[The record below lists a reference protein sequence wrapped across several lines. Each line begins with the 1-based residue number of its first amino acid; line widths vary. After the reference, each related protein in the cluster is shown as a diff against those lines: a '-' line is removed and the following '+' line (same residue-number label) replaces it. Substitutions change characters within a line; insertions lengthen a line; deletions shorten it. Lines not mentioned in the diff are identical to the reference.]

1 VLGLRQKI
9 SLGFAGL
16 SIIILIIGAQSLH
29 HLSSLGESIDVI
41 LRENYRSVIACQQ
54 MKDALERI
62 DSGLLFVLLGESEQ
76 GNDLVLGS
84 ADAFERALR
93 IELDTITLPG
103 EGEKASHLRDLFARY
118 KSLFPEIRDESLP
131 ASTRHSAYFGT
142 LLPLFDEIKRTA
154 DDILQMN
161 QENMSDA
168 NDRARRTA
176 ASARQSMYVLLA
188 AGTVV
193 AIVFIIFMGRWV
205 LRPIQHFIRSADE
218 IRRGNLDLVVSV
230 KSHDEIGHLS
240 EAFNAMAA
248 SLRNFRRTDQARLLR
263 IQWATQQ
270 AFDRLADSVA
280 VVDLEGTVEVAS
292 ASAAEVFGLRPSAR
306 VFGLPFGLGELF
318 NDALREGRPVP
329 QKGGQQ
335 VIQKF
340 PGGEERF
347 FSPEAVPILDP
358 DRRPTGV
365 IIVLKDVTQVRQQD
379 EIKRGVIQT
388 VSHQLKTPLTS
399 MRMAIHLLLEEKVG
413 SLTEKQAD
421 LLMTAR
427 EDSNRLNG
435 ILNSLLDM
443 SRMEAGKSPFE
454 FSAVPLQTL
463 LIQAVEPFRRAAQDQ
478 GVVLAVE
485 KTGDNPEV
493 RIDSTRIIHVF
504 GNLIANALKYTA
516 PGGNITLSGRSEDGL
531 VRCLVSD
538 TGSGIPEQY
547 LRKVFEPFFRVPD
560 PGNTKGAGLGL
571 AIAREIVEA
580 HGGTMDVES
589 REGVGTTF
597 SFTLRKAGPA
607 DGERQIS

>member
-1 VLGLRQKI
+1 
-9 SLGFAGL
+9 
-16 SIIILIIGAQSLH
+16 
-29 HLSSLGESIDVI
+29 
-41 LRENYRSVIACQQ
+41 IACQR
-54 MKDALERI
+54 MKEALERI
-62 DSGLLFVLLGESEQ
+62 DSGLLFVLLGENEQ
-76 GNDLVLGS
+76 GNDLVLGN
-84 ADAFERALR
+84 AKAFEEALQV
-93 IELDTITLPG
+93 EMDTITLPG
-103 EGEKASHLRDLFARY
+103 EGEKASRLRDLFTRY
-118 KSLFPEIRDESLP
+118 ESLFPEIRDVSLP
-131 ASTRHSAYFGT
+131 SAVRHSAYFGT

-176 ASARQSMYVLLA
+176 ASARKSMYILLA

-205 LRPIQHFIRSADE
+205 LRPIEHFIRSADE

-280 VVDLEGTVEVAS
+280 VLDLDGTVDVAS
-292 ASAAEVFGLRPSAR
+292 ASAAEIFGLRPNAR

-329 QKGGQQ
+329 SKGGQQ

-463 LIQAVEPFRRAAQDQ
+463 LVQAVEPFRRAAQDQ
-478 GVVLAVE
+478 GVVLTVK
-485 KTGDNPEV
+485 KTGDNPDV
-493 RIDSTRIIHVF
+493 RVDSTRIIHVF

-516 PGGNITLSGRSEDGL
+516 PGGNITLSGRSEDGF

-538 TGSGIPEQY
+538 TGSGIPEPY

-589 REGVGTTF
+589 QEGVGTTF

-607 DGERQIS
+607 DGEGDIS